1 MSSLQLVFGSVPQI
15 YISNVMWLQVRQDIG
30 GWKHQRIWC
39 NDWECHIILHIA
51 KGRVIQSYSIS
62 SYSAGF
68 SISTL
73 SSTSSNSCHERRP
86 NPMTLLNTFFTN
98 LIILSNCPPHQG
110 GATKIELPDNF
121 ILGKE
126 LAKLLNSHSLPQPP
140 SCTNKCRTI
149 VRVNFVWSP
158 LSCNKL
164 L

>member
-62 SYSAGF
+62 NYSAGF

-86 NPMTLLNTFFTN
+86 HPMTLLNAFFTYP
-98 LIILSNCPPHQG
+98 IIFLNCSPHQG
-110 GATKIELPDNF
+110 VQLRLNCQTISFCARNWLNF
-121 ILGKE
+121 SVLVVF
-126 LAKLLNSHSLPQPP
+126 LNHPAAP
-140 SCTNKCRTI
+140 TN
-149 VRVNFVWSP
+149 VEP
-158 LSCNKL
+158 LSG
-164 L
+164 